1 MNDTTNTGII
11 SSSKTPLEIPIRTIC
26 HFPLDGMITFSTR
39 FLRMFNYGLITP
51 VLFLYCKEIGLSEI
65 QTGILISLILA
76 GDLIITLY
84 LSTRADT
91 LIGRRRTLIIGA
103 VLKIFAGLTF
113 AFTTEYWLLVIAG
126 TIGVIS
132 SSGGECGPFQ
142 AIEQAC
148 LTDAV
153 IKATN
158 EKEGNTGKG
167 NTGSVAI
174 LFGYY
179 AFVGYVAAA
188 LGALTSGYS
197 CYILQQSLY
206 GYTPLQT
213 YKLVFICY
221 AIIGLIMA
229 ILYSL
234 LSIHTEVKK
243 ILTIKSQT
251 RKTTENDSSTFQSN
265 FGYISRVGNYLG
277 LIRPES
283 IYIIARLSFFFALDS
298 FAGAFVL
305 QTWISFYFYERW
317 NFEENF
323 TGILLSISNIA
334 AGVSGI
340 LASYCVKRFGAM
352 LTMIVSHLPSNWFLL
367 AIPFA
372 TNGFAACALLVT
384 RFSISQM
391 DVPARQAYV
400 AMAVMADERSAAG
413 GITNIV
419 KSLGAALAPNIL
431 GYLSSAQPRT
441 SFLFASPWIIAGV
454 LKCVYDISLYA
465 LYLSD
470 PTMVN
475 AGKNSGGSTLDRS
488 VGSTHSIQNSQETT
502 ADFDEFKKSLLDT
515 NDNTDINGSSK
526 T

>member
-1 MNDTTNTGII
+1 
-11 SSSKTPLEIPIRTIC
+11 
-26 HFPLDGMITFSTR
+26 
-39 FLRMFNYGLITP
+39 MFNYGLITP
-51 VLFLYCKEIGLSEI
+51 VLFLYCKEIGLNEI
-65 QTGILISLILA
+65 QTGTLISLILA
-76 GDLIITLY
+76 GDLVITLY

-103 VLKIFAGLTF
+103 ALKIFAGLTF
-113 AFTTEYWLLVIAG
+113 AFTTEYWLLVLAG

-153 IKATN
+153 IKATID
-158 EKEGNTGKG
+158 KEGNTG
-167 NTGSVAI
+167 NVAV

-188 LGALTSGYS
+188 LGALTSGYT

-206 GYTPLQT
+206 TYTPLQT

-234 LSIHTEVKK
+234 LSLHTEVK
-243 ILTIKSQT
+243 ILTKKSQT
-251 RKTTENDSSTFQSN
+251 RKSTVNNSATFQ
-265 FGYISRVGNYLG
+265 SRVGNYLG
-277 LIRPES
+277 LKRPES
-283 IYIIARLSFFFALDS
+283 IYIIARLCFFFALDS

-317 NFEENF
+317 NFQENY

-340 LASYCVKRFGAM
+340 MASYCVKRFGAM
-352 LTMIVSHLPSNWFLL
+352 LTMIVSHLPSNFFLL
-367 AIPFA
+367 GIPFA
-372 TNGFAACALLVT
+372 TTGFAACALLVS

-441 SFLFASPWIIAGV
+441 SLLFASPWIIAGA
-454 LKCVYDISLYA
+454 LKCLYDISLYA

-475 AGKNSGGSTLDRS
+475 AGKNSSVESTS
-488 VGSTHSIQNSQETT
+488 VVSVAQKTT
-502 ADFDEFKKSLLDT
+502 TDSDELKKSLLDDNDYT
-515 NDNTDINGSSK
+515 DNTGSSK
-526 T
+526 TQRGVS

>member
-1 MNDTTNTGII
+1 M
-11 SSSKTPLEIPIRTIC
+11 KPRLYAAQTPLEIPIRTIC
-26 HFPLDGMITFSTR
+26 NFPLDGIITFSTR
-39 FLRMFNYGLITP
+39 FLRMFNYGLISP
-51 VLFLYCKEIGLSEI
+51 VFFLYCKEIGLSEI
-65 QTGILISLILA
+65 QTGSLISLILA
-76 GDLIITLY
+76 GDLVITLY
-84 LSTRADT
+84 LSTRADI
-91 LIGRRRTLIIGA
+91 LIGRRKTLIIGS
-103 VLKIFAGLTF
+103 VLKIFAGITF
-113 AFTTEYWLLVIAG
+113 AFTTEYWVLVIAG

-148 LTDAV
+148 LTDTL
-153 IKATN
+153 IKASID
-158 EKEGNTGKG
+158 KEGNA
-167 NTGSVAI
+167 GSVAV

-188 LGALTSGYS
+188 IGAVSSGYT
-197 CYILQQSLY
+197 CYILQQNLY

-213 YKLVFICY
+213 YNLVFICY
-221 AIIGLIMA
+221 AVIGLIMA

-234 LSIHTEVKK
+234 LSIHTEVQ
-243 ILTIKSQT
+243 ISTINSQTIKSIEKNQT
-251 RKTTENDSSTFQSN
+251 TISQSN
-265 FGYISRVGNYLG
+265 LTCIARLG
-277 LIRPES
+277 HSLGIKRPES
-283 IYIIARLSFFFALDS
+283 IYIIARLCFFFALDS

-317 NFEENF
+317 NFEENY
-323 TGILLSISNIA
+323 TGLLLSISNIA

-372 TNGFAACALLVT
+372 PSGFAACALLVT

-419 KSLGAALAPNIL
+419 KSLGAALAPTIL

-441 SFLFASPWIIAGV
+441 SLLFASPWIIAGA
-454 LKCVYDISLYA
+454 LKCLYDISLYA

-470 PTMVN
+470 PAMVN
-475 AGKNSGGSTLDRS
+475 AGKNSGGSSLGLS
-488 VGSTHSIQNSQETT
+488 GSLQSNGKVSNISDVSTTNITNTET
-502 ADFDEFKKSLLDT
+502 AVDELKESLLT
-515 NDNTDINGSSK
+515 NDYTDNETSK